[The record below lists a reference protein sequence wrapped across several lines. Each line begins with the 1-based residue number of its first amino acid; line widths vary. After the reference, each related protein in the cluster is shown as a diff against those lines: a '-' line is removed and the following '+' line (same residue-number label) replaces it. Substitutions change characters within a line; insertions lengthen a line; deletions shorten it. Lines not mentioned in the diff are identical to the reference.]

1 MFKGRK
7 KIETIMGW
15 SIKPPRLTFG
25 ALLVALQYIFLP
37 FLGVLAA
44 LDIALYFYF
53 KEVLGSCY
61 GVLCLL

>member
-1 MFKGRK
+1 
-7 KIETIMGW
+7 MGW

-25 ALLVALQYIFLP
+25 ALVVALKYIFFP
-37 FLGVLAA
+37 FLGLLAG

-53 KEVLGSCY
+53 REVLGSCY